1 MRRDI
6 IRRCFT
12 ALATQPGRRAAVCL
26 LVLFAIASGV
36 RAQDPQPVEILRID
50 SNLVSVPVIVSDRE
64 NRYLPGLKLN
74 DFKLYDNSTQQQIV
88 FFDAAEEP
96 LNVALLLD
104 TSRSTEGVL
113 KEIKDA
119 AKEFLK
125 ELRPQDR
132 AMVVSFDFAIHHLSV
147 LTNDRKVL
155 EKAIKHAEVGEFF
168 GTTLNDAVSEIIDKD
183 FKPITGR
190 KAIILLTDGEDAGSR
205 ITGSELLASAA
216 ESDTMIYSIYY
227 ESELG
232 GWFRRGQRGGGRGGG
247 FPGRRGSR
255 PFSNFAPQ
263 SGRVPQKRPD
273 PAQPDQPSTPATD
286 TVPRSD
292 PSPQRGQRWPGNRR
306 DQRRERREER
316 RNSAV
321 DFLTKLSEETSG
333 RFYRSDVADLKKSF
347 DLIAQELRYQYR
359 LGFYPKIADGS
370 LHYLKVSVDRDDV
383 AIRARR
389 QYRTAKSGQGQ

>member
-1 MRRDI
+1 MRPDI
-6 IRRCFT
+6 IRRCFK
-12 ALATQPGRRAAVCL
+12 ALATPPCRPAAVCL
-26 LVLFAIASGV
+26 FVLLAIASGV

-64 NRYLPGLKLN
+64 NRYLPGLKVN
-74 DFKLYDNSTQQQIV
+74 DFRLYDNSSEQQIV

-119 AKEFLK
+119 AKNFLK

-132 AMVVSFDFAIHHLSV
+132 AMVVSFDFAIHHLSA

-155 EKAIKHAEVGEFF
+155 EKAIKQAEVGEFF

-205 ITGSELLASAA
+205 ITGSELLASTA
-216 ESDTMIYSIYY
+216 ESDTMIYSVYY

-247 FPGRRGSR
+247 YPGRRGPR
-255 PFSNFAPQ
+255 PLSNFAPQ

-273 PAQPDQPSTPATD
+273 PDQRDQTSAPETD

-292 PSPQRGQRWPGNRR
+292 PSPQRGQGWPGNRR

-316 RNSAV
+316 RDFAV

-359 LGFYPKIADGS
+359 LAFYPKIADGS
-370 LHYLKVSVDRDDV
+370 LHYLKVGVDRDDV

-389 QYRTAKSGQGQ
+389 QYRTTKPNQGQ